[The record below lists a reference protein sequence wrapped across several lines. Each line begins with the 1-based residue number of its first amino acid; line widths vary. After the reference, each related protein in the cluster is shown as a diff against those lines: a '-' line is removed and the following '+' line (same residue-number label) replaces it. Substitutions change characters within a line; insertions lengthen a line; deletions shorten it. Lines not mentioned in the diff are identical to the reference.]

1 MRERIIRAFIEEIH
15 DKSMKFT
22 MDDLAKRIGVNKRY
36 VYQHFSSK
44 VEILELIIDQ
54 SLSDFTE
61 KTEQIMNNT
70 SLSLIEKIRRICTLL
85 PTYFELWDFKLLE
98 QMKRYYPEQWT
109 KVNDALNDWEALSLL
124 LEEGMQ
130 QGELIEINTKLAVK
144 LIIDATNS
152 VFDQRFY
159 MENNITLSEA
169 LSSIVEVL
177 LFGLVK
183 NNS

>member
-1 MRERIIRAFIEEIH
+1 MRERIIKAFIEELH
-15 DKSMKFT
+15 DKGMKFT
-22 MDDLAKRIGVNKRY
+22 MDDLAQRIGVNKRY
-36 VYQHFSSK
+36 IYQHFSSK

-54 SLSDFTE
+54 SLSEFTE

-85 PTYFELWDFKLLE
+85 PTHFELWDFKMLE

-109 KVNDALNDWEALSLL
+109 KVNAALSDWEDLRLL
-124 LEEGMQ
+124 LEEGIE
-130 QGELIEINTKLAVK
+130 QGELIDINTTLAVK

-152 VFDQRFY
+152 IFDQRFY
-159 MENNITLSEA
+159 MENNITLPEA
-169 LSSIVEVL
+169 LSSIVDVL

-183 NNS
+183 NKS